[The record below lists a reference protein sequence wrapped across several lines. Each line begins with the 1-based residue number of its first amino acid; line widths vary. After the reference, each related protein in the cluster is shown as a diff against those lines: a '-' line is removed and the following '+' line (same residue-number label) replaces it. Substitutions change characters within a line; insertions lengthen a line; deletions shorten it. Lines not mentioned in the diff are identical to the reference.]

1 MGYEGYMKA
10 RNNVRRIRK
19 MDTLENRNVRKMILI
34 TPSLAEKLKKVSKM
48 RNQSQNDLVNKGV
61 ESYLKRFLKDE

>member
-1 MGYEGYMKA
+1 
-10 RNNVRRIRK
+10 

-34 TPSLAEKLKKVSKM
+34 TPSLAEKLKKVSQM

-61 ESYLKRFLKDE
+61 ESYLKRFLKDEWFRRI

>member
-61 ESYLKRFLKDE
+61 ESYLKRFLKK

>member
-1 MGYEGYMKA
+1 
-10 RNNVRRIRK
+10 

-34 TPSLAEKLKKVSKM
+34 TPSLAEKLKKVSQM